1 MGGCVWGVC
10 VLFLCMGVWPSVGG
24 VSTKRVYGWMCAVIW
39 LLPLPTC
46 FLEGRMVWVPLRFG
60 GRAHFHAMEGWADLS
75 EGGWCEGELCV
86 RVYVCMRVYVC
97 VCAWLVFS

>member
-1 MGGCVWGVC
+1 
-10 VLFLCMGVWPSVGG
+10 MGVWPSVGG

-60 GRAHFHAMEGWADLS
+60 GRARFHVMEGWADLT
-75 EGGWCEGELCV
+75 EGGWCEGEVCV
-86 RVYVCMRVYVC
+86 RAYVCMRVYVC
-97 VCAWLVFS
+97 VCAWLVFF